1 MTTDSLLSGS
11 RAPSSADHG
20 YERFDAAYDAFLKAM
35 RRSRGRVSRERQ
47 LTLTMSQYHLLEA
60 LSEEPD
66 LTVRALAEAAGVA
79 SPTATRMLD
88 GLQRDGIVERRPSAS
103 DRRAVSVSLTDT
115 GRRLVAQK
123 RALVGERR
131 RALYESLD
139 PGEREQAERLL
150 RRLAEAIDEL

>member
-1 MTTDSLLSGS
+1 MAADSLLTAAAASP
-11 RAPSSADHG
+11 AAEPT
-20 YERFDAAYDAFLKAM
+20 YQRFDAAFDAFVKAM
-35 RRSRGRVSRERQ
+35 RRSRGRATRERP

-60 LSEEPD
+60 LAEGHD
-66 LTVRALAEAAGVA
+66 LNVGALAEAAGVA

-88 GLQRDGIVERRPSAS
+88 GLERDGVVKRRPSPA
-103 DRRAVSVSLTDT
+103 DRRAVSISLTDR

-123 RALVGERR
+123 REFVAERR

-139 PGEREQAERLL
+139 PGERAQAEHLL

>member
-1 MTTDSLLSGS
+1 MPADSRLSRRG
-11 RAPSSADHG
+11 APASADPG

-139 PGEREQAERLL
+139 PGERAQAERLL